1 MADQCLFSNRF
12 AYGDVLSGPPEAA
25 VDTAQEKNDAAGER
39 PLGIAG
45 PWQGS
50 RFFFR
55 DRKVLIQVKRT
66 LVGA

>member
-50 RFFFR
+50 RFFF
-55 DRKVLIQVKRT
+55 
-66 LVGA
+66 